1 MTIDEA
7 QTMLNARAKCIEKV
21 CRGIYEDCNKE
32 NCDNCDLCYAQG
44 TNGEQKELMLQ
55 CVKWL
60 EELKAIKD
68 GSIPIIHG
76 KAELELHDKEIRS
89 KAIDDFVTACKGN
102 TLCQTFGLRQCDIDK
117 IAEQLKAGGNNDV

>member
-55 CVKWL
+55 CVEWL
-60 EELKAIKD
+60 EELKVYQQHE
-68 GSIPIIHG
+68 IICHKG
-76 KAELELHDKEIRS
+76 YNAGYN
-89 KAIDDFVTACKGN
+89 KAIDDFVEKIKLEYLGVHPDELYEKFYPSEICK
-102 TLCQTFGLRQCDIDK
+102 RIK
-117 IAEQLKAGGNNDV
+117 RIAEELSAKE